1 MKIKLEWQMS
11 IILKYLV
18 MNVSVIGR
26 SENENPFYEQL

>member
-11 IILKYLV
+11 IILKDLV

-26 SENENPFYEQL
+26 AKNENPFYEQL